1 MNEKINVSVEE
12 DGTTL
17 LDDVRAV
24 IRNNKTVFM
33 VAGIV
38 VLGLWVN
45 RAMIRRE
52 LKHIN
57 FTFERGV
64 DFDTDYLDIVD
75 DETTRGLSWAD
86 AS

>member
-1 MNEKINVSVEE
+1 MNEKINVIVEE

-17 LDDVRAV
+17 LDDFRAV
-24 IRNNKTVFM
+24 VRNNKTIFIVT
-33 VAGIV
+33 GIV
-38 VLGLWVN
+38 VAALWVN

-64 DFDTDYLDIVD
+64 DFDADWGDIVD